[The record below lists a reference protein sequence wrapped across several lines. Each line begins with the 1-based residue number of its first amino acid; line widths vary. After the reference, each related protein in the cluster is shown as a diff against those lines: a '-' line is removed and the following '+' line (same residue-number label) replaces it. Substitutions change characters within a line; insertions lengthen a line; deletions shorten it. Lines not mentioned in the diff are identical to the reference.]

1 MDKEYKRKKVRAEK
15 YGISVRT
22 VDMKRKILT
31 IITDAEMVIAMIMV
45 TAMDSPDPRIPTI
58 LLLQAM
64 GWLALFCWVNP
75 DGSRDV

>member
-1 MDKEYKRKKVRAEK
+1 
-15 YGISVRT
+15 
-22 VDMKRKILT
+22 MKRKFLT
-31 IITDAEMVIAMIMV
+31 GITEAEMMIAMI
-45 TAMDSPDPRIPTI
+45 TATALDSPDPRIPTI